1 MRIVSDPIMFVYRD
15 NGVYIMP
22 SLKLPAIFCALFLV
36 ALVCLWLAISQ
47 TCVLVLLES
56 AALSQWSEQPA
67 PRGPVPKVPWTAVF
81 SAPVTWK
88 YFMYCVVIPACSI
101 PILYGLRFQWL
112 AFVPRSEG
120 SAWYRS
126 SIVSPFASIRVDK
139 CEVAIVLTDLF
150 GQGPSPRPGKRNVL
164 LLRLGGKLLPLM
176 IDTDHDALM
185 QRAPVYLVEFCRR
198 TSLQIPKC

>member
-1 MRIVSDPIMFVYRD
+1 MRIFSDPIMFVYRD
-15 NGVYIMP
+15 DGVYIMP
-22 SLKLPAIFCALFLV
+22 SLKLPAICYALFLV
-36 ALVCLWLAISQ
+36 VGACLWLAISL
-47 TCVLVLLES
+47 TFVLAILES
-56 AALSQWSEQPA
+56 EAFGQWSLQPA

-81 SAPVTWK
+81 SAPATWEFFT
-88 YFMYCVVIPACSI
+88 YAVVIPALSL

-126 SIVSPFASIRVDK
+126 SIISLFASIRVDK
-139 CEVAIVLTDLF
+139 REVAIVLTDLF
-150 GQGPSPRPGKRNVL
+150 GQWPSPRPGKRNVL
-164 LLRLGGKLLPLM
+164 LLRLGAKLLPLM
-176 IDTDHDALM
+176 VDTDHDALM